1 MGSTF
6 VPPPA
11 PHVAD
16 YIVIAIFLCVC
27 IGIGVYYGYQTNKN
41 PTLENYFFGNR
52 RLLVVPVAMS
62 IFVTFISAISVMGI
76 PAEIYLFGIRMIHG
90 VVAYV
95 LSICIANV
103 TVVPLLYP
111 LKLTSTY
118 EYLQHRYNSKSVRLM
133 GTAIGM
139 LHTVIY
145 MGIAL
150 YAPALA
156 LEIVAGI
163 PLWVSIVVIG
173 FVCTIY
179 TTIGGIKSVVW
190 TDVFQCIMLF
200 VGMIAVIIK
209 GTILI
214 GPSHSIL
221 GIATEGKR
229 LEHFNFDPDPRI
241 RYSNWGLWIGL
252 VFSNLANWCNQAS
265 VQRISSLRSLKSAYF
280 AFWMLGPLL
289 VMFYT
294 ILGYL
299 GILIYSYY
307 NTLECDPLQG
317 EFISNINQLTPYFVL
332 DVLQTL
338 PGFSGVFISCLFS
351 GALSTFSSGINSL
364 AANTVED
371 ILGDCVKKSKIISQ
385 TLVAK
390 LFVISYGLAVIGLA
404 YAINSLPGSVMQMA
418 GIVFGACGGPMSGLF
433 YLGGM
438 VPKANWIGAI
448 VGSVT
453 ALVFNIWIAV
463 GAQLYGNRPEILQF
477 NPTNRCFPDNITT
490 TMVESTTYNYNITT
504 ASYDT
509 SGYSS
514 QPINN
519 HNTSDEGFFLYN
531 VSYTWYGFTGFFL
544 TLIVGTVVSLCTGG
558 DREET
563 VDARLIFPVCRKVFR
578 LEPNCTYQLTEN
590 KPTLEQTPASQ
601 EKISN
606 EYHESIGKEREASF

>member
-1 MGSTF
+1 MDSTF
-6 VPPPA
+6 VPAPA

-62 IFVTFISAISVMGI
+62 IFVTFVSAISVMGI

-90 VVAYV
+90 VVAYF

-118 EYLQHRYNSKSVRLM
+118 EYLQLRFNSKGVRLM

-139 LHTVIY
+139 LQTVTY
-145 MGIAL
+145 MGITL

-190 TDVFQCIMLF
+190 TDVFQCVTMFI
-200 VGMIAVIIK
+200 GMITVIIK

-214 GPSHSIL
+214 GPNHSIF
-221 GIATEGKR
+221 GIASVGKR
-229 LEHFNFDPDPRI
+229 LEFFNFDLDPRI

-252 VFSNLANWCNQAS
+252 VFMNIPNWCNQAS
-265 VQRISSLRSLKSAYF
+265 VQRISSLRSLKSAYL
-280 AFWMLGPLL
+280 AFWLLVPLL
-289 VMFYT
+289 L
-294 ILGYL
+294 ILYVFLGLL
-299 GILIYSYY
+299 GIISYSYY
-307 NTLECDPLQG
+307 NTLECDPLLG
-317 EFISNINQLTPYFVL
+317 GFISNINQLIPYFVL
-332 DVLQTL
+332 DVLRSL

-371 ILGDCVKKSKIISQ
+371 ILGDCVKTSKMISQ

-390 LFVISYGLAVIGLA
+390 LFVIFYGLVVIGLA
-404 YAINSLPGSVMQMA
+404 YAINSMPGSVIQMA

-453 ALVFNIWIAV
+453 ALVFNIWLTV

-504 ASYDT
+504 G
-509 SGYSS
+509 GYSS
-514 QPINN
+514 ESINN
-519 HNTSDEGFFLYN
+519 HNTYDEGFFLYN
-531 VSYTWYGFTGFFL
+531 ISYVWYGLTGFCL
-544 TLIVGTVVSLCTGG
+544 TLIVGTVVSLCTSSE
-558 DREET
+558 REET

-578 LEPNCTYQLTEN
+578 LEATSTYQLTETEN
-590 KPTLEQTPASQ
+590 KPTLEQTPV
-601 EKISN
+601 N
-606 EYHESIGKEREASF
+606 EESTDKEWRTSKL